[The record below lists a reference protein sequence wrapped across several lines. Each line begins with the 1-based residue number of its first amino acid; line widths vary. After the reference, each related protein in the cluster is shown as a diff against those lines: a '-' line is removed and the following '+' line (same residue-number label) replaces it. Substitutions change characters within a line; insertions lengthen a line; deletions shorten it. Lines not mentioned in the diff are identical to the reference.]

1 MLNQY
6 LRGIAGLVILVS
18 LVLGLT
24 VCEHFFYLTGFVG
37 LNLIQSS
44 FTNWCPMMTFLRL
57 AGVSDTY
64 PIDKPLNKE
73 K

>member
-18 LVLGLT
+18 LILGAT
-24 VCEHFFYLTGFVG
+24 VCEHFYFLTGFVG
-37 LNLIQSS
+37 LNLLQSS

-57 AGVSDTY
+57 AGVSESC
-64 PIDKPLNKE
+64 PIDKATNEE